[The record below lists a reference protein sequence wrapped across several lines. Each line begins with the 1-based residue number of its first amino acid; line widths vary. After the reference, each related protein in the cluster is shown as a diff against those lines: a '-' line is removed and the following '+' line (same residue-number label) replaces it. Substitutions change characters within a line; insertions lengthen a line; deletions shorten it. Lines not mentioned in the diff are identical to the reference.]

1 MRFMPQSTITSSGG
15 GNTSEIISRES
26 GIPVTVNL
34 AEMQKSMEIPPSA
47 SMSGIDLVTEGT
59 ITISRALQLLEQDAN
74 LDLIHNNAVKKT
86 H

>member
-1 MRFMPQSTITSSGG
+1 
-15 GNTSEIISRES
+15 
-26 GIPVTVNL
+26 
-34 AEMQKSMEIPPSA
+34 MQKSMEIPPSA